1 VPAPS
6 STCTDESQERLA
18 TLVRRSP
25 LLMRALRVARTVDPP
40 DWLIG
45 GGVIRDRVWDHL
57 HGYARAARSKD
68 VDLVFFDPASPE
80 CEMERSV
87 LKELTSLA
95 PEIPWDVTNQ
105 AQAHLW
111 HPRIY
116 GVELA
121 PLRCSGDAV
130 GTWAETAT
138 AVAIRLM
145 ADDSIRVVA
154 PCGLSDLFG
163 LICRRNPRVLT
174 SEQYRQRVAR
184 LKVAK
189 RWPRVQILDTQDS
202 S

>member
-1 VPAPS
+1 MSERRVDELQPRLIELIRS
-6 STCTDESQERLA
+6 SS
-18 TLVRRSP
+18 V
-25 LLMRALRVARTVDPP
+25 LMGALRAGRTVEPP

-57 HGYARAARSKD
+57 HGYTRAAPSRD

-87 LKELTSLA
+87 LKELTVLA
-95 PEIPWDVTNQ
+95 PDICWDVTNQ

-111 HPRIY
+111 YPRIY

-130 GTWAETAT
+130 ATWAETAT

-145 ADDSIRVVA
+145 ADDSIDVIA

-163 LICRRNPRVLT
+163 LICRRNPRVVT
-174 SEQYRQRVAR
+174 AEQYHRRVAR
-184 LKVAK
+184 LQIAK
-189 RWPRVQILDTQDS
+189 HWPRVQILDA
-202 S
+202 